1 MTSSEPAS
9 GRRRRPTSEA
19 QPSLGRPE
27 DDLLTTAQV
36 AQMLHVTPQTVGRL
50 VKSGSLPA
58 HRIPGTRQL
67 LFWRHQIAEL
77 VNANRVL
84 PDDADATDA
93 VEDARPIK
101 AADGEA
107 DRGPARHP

>member
-36 AQMLHVTPQTVGRL
+36 AQMLHVSPQTVGRL

-84 PDDADATDA
+84 PDDADVIDA

-101 AADGEA
+101 GGG
-107 DRGPARHP
+107 R